1 MHDLL
6 NYPDNFK
13 FDLIVYDYTC
23 GPCFLFLLEKFNYPT
38 MVAATAFS
46 NPPYTLDLV
55 GGHHYYAY
63 FPYYDLYYDSEMT
76 FFQRIH
82 NFVMYSLSYL

>member
-1 MHDLL
+1 
-6 NYPDNFK
+6 
-13 FDLIVYDYTC
+13 
-23 GPCFLFLLEKFNYPT
+23 

-55 GGHHYYAY
+55 GGHNYYAY

-76 FFQRIH
+76 FFQRTY
-82 NFVMYSLSYL
+82 NLVMFGLSYL